1 MSEPDGSKQC
11 VNAAIIAIPIM
22 IACCAA
28 PVFTFGLASAVFG
41 SFSGIGSMEIIGL
54 LELCGTSLRGT
65 QVKSVNGNQC
75 DGGN

>member
-11 VNAAIIAIPIM
+11 VIAAIIAIPIM

-54 LELCGTSLRGT
+54 LGIIAAAVLGSSRYK
-65 QVKSVNGNQC
+65 VAKKKA
-75 DGGN
+75 